1 MGGRTSFGK
10 VQTEVSQRWVWK
22 VQGHFIGS
30 KSLWQSLGDQEMELG
45 QREVYLTVSQEPLEG
60 LIATEMEITENVHSL
75 LNANH
80 LDGQTDSNGL

>member
-1 MGGRTSFGK
+1 
-10 VQTEVSQRWVWK
+10 
-22 VQGHFIGS
+22 
-30 KSLWQSLGDQEMELG
+30 MELG

-60 LIATEMEITENVHSL
+60 LIATEMEITENIHSL